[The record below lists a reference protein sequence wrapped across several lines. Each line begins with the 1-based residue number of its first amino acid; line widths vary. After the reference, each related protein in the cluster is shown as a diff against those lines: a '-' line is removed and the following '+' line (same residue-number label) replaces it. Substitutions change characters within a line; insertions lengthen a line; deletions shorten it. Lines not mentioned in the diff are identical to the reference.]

1 MNETISAIIAFSLP
15 VIFHVLITYK
25 VNMKVIL
32 VITGSLVGL
41 SVLLANGFKSV
52 FQHSGFVL
60 NFAMKD
66 DRFLIIVNGLSIGAL
81 TYAILKTKV
90 YKYSV
95 FVLGSRLRYWFFSL
109 SLIVFLIK

>member
-1 MNETISAIIAFSLP
+1 MMSLHWKTLREQ
-15 VIFHVLITYK
+15 ICKNWIVL
-25 VNMKVIL
+25 VLGFFIL
-32 VITGSLVGL
+32 
-41 SVLLANGFKSV
+41 
-52 FQHSGFVL
+52 SGFVL